1 MGKVIRITAA
11 LRRKFGRDLAARNN
25 VADTKGGII
34 AVLIGL
40 VRPQPDAQPAAQLT
54 TRRG

>member
-1 MGKVIRITAA
+1 MRKTSTNTQ
-11 LRRKFGRDLAARNN
+11 RRKQSVTRDLTARK
-25 VADTKGGII
+25 AGGAKGGII

>member
-1 MGKVIRITAA
+1 MRKTSTSTQ
-11 LRRKFGRDLAARNN
+11 RRKQSVTRDLTARKTGG
-25 VADTKGGII
+25 AKGGII

-40 VRPQPDAQPAAQLT
+40 FRPQPETQPAAQLT

>member
-1 MGKVIRITAA
+1 MRKTSTSTQ
-11 LRRKFGRDLAARNN
+11 RRKQSVTRDLTARK
-25 VADTKGGII
+25 AGGAKGGII

-40 VRPQPDAQPAAQLT
+40 FRPQPDVQPAAQQLT

>member
-1 MGKVIRITAA
+1 MRKTSTNTQ
-11 LRRKFGRDLAARNN
+11 RRKRFATRDLTARK
-25 VADTKGGII
+25 AGGAKGGII

-40 VRPQPDAQPAAQLT
+40 LRPQPEAQPAAQLT

>member
-1 MGKVIRITAA
+1 MRKTSTITQ
-11 LRRKFGRDLAARNN
+11 RRKQSVTRDLTARK
-25 VADTKGGII
+25 AGGAKGGII